1 MNDKEYIFDKMQ
13 RQINISVMKYRKHN
27 PTSAAAYF
35 HCAAILG
42 DILRDLYD
50 VTVMDKDFY
59 INVIQAA
66 CRCQN
71 VDYDSYFNT
80 MCDIAYGEG

>member
-1 MNDKEYIFDKMQ
+1 MNDKEYILDKMQ

-35 HCAAILG
+35 HCAAMLG
-42 DILRDLYD
+42 DILRVLYD
-50 VTVMDKDFY
+50 VTVTDKDYY

-66 CRCQN
+66 CRCQK
-71 VDYDSYFNT
+71 VEYEFYFEA
-80 MCDIAYGEG
+80 MCNIAYGED